1 MYIKTYKTQKH
12 FMVAACDKELIGQTL
27 KNEKYEI
34 KVSASFYQGEEAEE
48 ELLEELLM
56 RATTA
61 NLIGQKAVACAIK
74 CELVD
79 PSSVIYFGEI
89 PHALYFAL

>member
-1 MYIKTYKTQKH
+1 MYVKTYKTAKH

-27 KNEKYEI
+27 KNEACEI
-34 KVSASFYQGEEAEE
+34 KVSASFYQGEEVTEE
-48 ELLEELLM
+48 VLEDLLM

-61 NLIGQKAVACAIK
+61 NLIGQKAVACAVK
-74 CELVD
+74 CEVVD
-79 PSSVIYFGEI
+79 PDSVIYFGDI

>member
-27 KNEKYEI
+27 KNEKCEM
-34 KVSASFYQGEEAEE
+34 KVNASFYQGEEATEE
-48 ELLEELLM
+48 ILEELLM
-56 RATTA
+56 KATTA
-61 NLIGQKAVACAIK
+61 NLIGQKAVACAVK
-74 CELVD
+74 CEIVD
-79 PSSVIYFGEI
+79 PKSVIYFGEI